1 MFQIMSLILFISIFY
16 FSKLQYDI
24 ENNPFLYPTIDD
36 EGALTFALNETYL
49 LLFHHDKQILFNT
62 DTFEFTKKDIPE
74 VFDKKLSGRNSMH
87 YSPDLKSVVYVC
99 NRSVLIV
106 KNIREESRQ
115 FIYFKFVTEFNLRPY
130 LQPRKFYGWEDYDI
144 LNSIYSP
151 ESNELIYFFYILQ
164 TSINFLLFFIMLLH
178 KPTKKLKKKLNLFQ
192 AGEIISDVQINGN
205 NMIIIINI
213 FYV

>member
-1 MFQIMSLILFISIFY
+1 MSLILFISIFY

-24 ENNPFLYPTIDD
+24 ENNPFLYSTIDD

-62 DTFEFTKKDIPE
+62 ETYDLTEKDIPE
-74 VFDKKLSGRNSMH
+74 VFDKLISGRNSMH

-99 NRSVLIV
+99 NEYVLIV
-106 KNIREESRQ
+106 KNIKEESRQ

-151 ESNELIYFFYILQ
+151 ESNELIYFFL
-164 TSINFLLFFIMLLH
+164 
-178 KPTKKLKKKLNLFQ
+178 
-192 AGEIISDVQINGN
+192 
-205 NMIIIINI
+205 
-213 FYV
+213 